1 MTFIPPG
8 INRNVALGPKNE
20 LCYGF
25 FMNLSKFLLSRRRID
40 SFLNIGASDFL

>member
-8 INRNVALGPKNE
+8 INRNVALGTKNE
-20 LCYGF
+20 LYYAF